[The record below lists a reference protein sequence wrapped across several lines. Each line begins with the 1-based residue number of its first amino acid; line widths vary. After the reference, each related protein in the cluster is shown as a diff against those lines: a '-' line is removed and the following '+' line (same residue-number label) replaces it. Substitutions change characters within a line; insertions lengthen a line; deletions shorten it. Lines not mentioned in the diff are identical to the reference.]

1 MTDIV
6 NPINLAILSR
16 LIDAMFVA
24 FGIFAGVFPA
34 VWLALRLAS
43 RRND

>member
-1 MTDIV
+1 MQDAV
-6 NPINLAILSR
+6 NLSNLMVVSR
-16 LIDAMFVA
+16 LVDVFWV
-24 FGIFAGVFPA
+24 GLSVFAGVFPA